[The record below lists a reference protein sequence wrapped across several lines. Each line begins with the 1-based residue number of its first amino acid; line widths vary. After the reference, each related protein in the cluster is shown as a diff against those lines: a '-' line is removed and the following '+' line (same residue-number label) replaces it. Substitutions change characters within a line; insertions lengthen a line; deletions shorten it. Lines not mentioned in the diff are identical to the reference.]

1 MKIFGIENSTTS
13 PSHMQEFLLFPM
25 LLNSDNTIKKGFA
38 YLSQDPVM
46 SFFIKKFGDQI
57 DPLDRYN
64 NNFGIAICN
73 LIIEQQISFKA
84 AITIKKNFDDLTK
97 ELSNRDILK
106 LDNKKIQ
113 SIGISFRKVEYIKN
127 IISFFENDK
136 PNFSDLDDNEISKKL
151 CSIKGIGPWTSEMFL
166 LFVFHRPDIFSFG
179 DIALINSIKINYGIE
194 KVNDIKKT
202 SLKWKPYRSIASLL
216 LWKSIENQIYYKN

>member
-1 MKIFGIENSTTS
+1 
-13 PSHMQEFLLFPM
+13 M
-25 LLNSDNTIKKGFA
+25 LLNSDNTIKKAFA

-46 SFFIKKFGDQI
+46 NFFIKSFGDQI

-84 AITIKKNFDDLTK
+84 AITIKKKFDDLTK

-127 IISFFENDK
+127 IISFFENEK
-136 PNFSDLDDNEISKKL
+136 PNFSEIDDNEISKTL
-151 CSIKGIGPWTSEMFL
+151 CSIKGIGPWTAEMFL
-166 LFVFHRPDIFSFG
+166 LFVFHKPDIFSFG
-179 DIALINSIKINYGIE
+179 DIALINSVKINYGIE
-194 KVNDIKKT
+194 KINDIKKT

>member
-1 MKIFGIENSTTS
+1 
-13 PSHMQEFLLFPM
+13 M
-25 LLNSDNTIKKGFA
+25 LLNSDNTIKKAFA

-46 SFFIKKFGDQI
+46 NFFIKSFGDQI

-84 AITIKKNFDDLTK
+84 AITIKKKFDDLTK

-127 IISFFENDK
+127 IISFFENEK

-151 CSIKGIGPWTSEMFL
+151 CSIKGIGPWTAEMFL

-179 DIALINSIKINYGIE
+179 DIALINSVKINYGIE
-194 KVNDIKKT
+194 KVNDVKKT

>member
-1 MKIFGIENSTTS
+1 
-13 PSHMQEFLLFPM
+13 M
-25 LLNSDNTIKKGFA
+25 LLNSDNTIKKAFA

-46 SFFIKKFGDQI
+46 NFFIKSFGDQI

-84 AITIKKNFDDLTK
+84 AITIKKKFDDLTK

-113 SIGISFRKVEYIKN
+113 TIGISFRKVEYIKN
-127 IISFFENDK
+127 IISFFENEK

-151 CSIKGIGPWTSEMFL
+151 CSIKGIGPWTAEMFL

-179 DIALINSIKINYGIE
+179 DIALINSVKINYGIE
-194 KVNDIKKT
+194 KVNDVKKT

-216 LWKSIENQIYYKN
+216 LWKSIENQVYYKN

>member
-1 MKIFGIENSTTS
+1 
-13 PSHMQEFLLFPM
+13 M

-46 SFFIKKFGDQI
+46 SFFIKSFGDQI